1 MSDSPTRVL
10 LVRHAVND
18 YVRQHRIAGWTPG
31 VHLNPQGR
39 AQAAALGSRL
49 GKEKLAAIY
58 SSPLE
63 RTTETAEAIAAHHGL
78 VVVPLEGIGESH
90 CGEWTG
96 QPVED
101 LRKTDAWQQVQLYPS
116 GARFPG
122 GESLVELQQRMVN
135 ALEMLR
141 TRHAGEAFVVVSH
154 SDPIKLAVAHYVGL
168 HLDLFQRL
176 VIDPASITELELSAM
191 RPRLLRC
198 NDCAHLPPE
207 TEEVAAGTPPTED
220 SGGKQDGHGP
230 L

>member
-1 MSDSPTRVL
+1 MTDRATRVL

-18 YVRQHRIAGWTPG
+18 YVRNHRIAGWMPG
-31 VHLNPQGR
+31 VHLNPQGC
-39 AQAAALGSRL
+39 AQAAALGLRL
-49 GKEKLAAIY
+49 AREHLAAIY

-63 RTTETAEAIAAHHGL
+63 RTMETAEAIAGHHGL
-78 VVVPLEGIGESH
+78 GVVQMEQIGESH

-96 QPVED
+96 KPLEELSQ
-101 LRKTDAWQQVQLYPS
+101 TDVWQHVQLYPS
-116 GARFPG
+116 SARFPA

-141 TRHAGEAFVVVSH
+141 TRHAGELFVVVSH
-154 SDPIKLAVAHYVGL
+154 SDPIKLAVAHYVGM
-168 HLDLFQRL
+168 HMDLFQRL
-176 VIDPASITELELSAM
+176 VIDPASITEIEFSVM

-207 TEEVAAGTPPTED
+207 PERVTEETAPTDTSRGNQEI
-220 SGGKQDGHGP
+220 HGA